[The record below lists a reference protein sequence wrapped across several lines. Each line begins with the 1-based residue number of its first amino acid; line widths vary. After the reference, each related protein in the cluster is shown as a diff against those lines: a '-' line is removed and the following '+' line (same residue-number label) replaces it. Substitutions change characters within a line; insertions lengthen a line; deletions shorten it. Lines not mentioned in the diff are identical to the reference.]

1 MHREERKCGCGLMV
15 DIEWPDDANPTVWH
29 EGEKHLCEHVAGFK
43 LPLPRRDPVLDNAR
57 GGGFL
62 PKK

>member
-1 MHREERKCGCGLMV
+1 MV